1 MMKSPAVMILV
12 MALMAC
18 SGGNG
23 GVTEEVTPA
32 GDQLEQSALA
42 DLNAPDAHSD
52 LGAGDGPAPD
62 LVEPDKDAVAPDEDA
77 IEPDPDLTS
86 PEDTGDLEEDVV
98 EPSPCTPLGGEC
110 GAGFN
115 CLPNQAETALECVA
129 AGDGKLNE
137 ACAANTDCG
146 EGLVCIPWDDTQAY
160 CRPFCE
166 GGEEPKGCKA
176 QLDVCL
182 PWVEGLNFGVCL
194 GDDCLPP
201 KQGCPE
207 GMRCSIM
214 LDGVFSCVP
223 EGPVPLGGDCTEE
236 DCVAGARCVS
246 DFNGYICT
254 ELCQLD
260 KGGSEE
266 SYNCLA
272 VFDQIPD
279 WGYCE
284 AGCDPIL
291 QIGCDEGEGCY
302 YEDPEVGSFLCW
314 DKGSLE
320 VGADCSSFVEFCKP
334 GSDCFLDPG
343 SNPFTYTCKA
353 FCDDT
358 HPCPTGSCQPTD
370 LIVGVKLCLLQ

>member
-1 MMKSPAVMILV
+1 MKVPALLMAMVLV
-12 MALMAC
+12 AAC

-23 GVTEEVTPA
+23 GSAADTSVSDA
-32 GDQLEQSALA
+32 GSDLKVA
-42 DLNAPDAHSD
+42 DGTAPDV
-52 LGAGDGPAPD
+52 
-62 LVEPDKDAVAPDEDA
+62 VEPDKDLPSPDPDA
-77 IEPDPDLTS
+77 AEPDPDVVG
-86 PEDTGDLEEDVV
+86 PDPDVVEPDPDVVEPDPDVAEPEEDVV
-98 EPSPCTPLGGEC
+98 VPSPCTPLGGEC

-115 CLPNQAETALECVA
+115 CLPNLNETALVCVE

-146 EGLVCIPWDDTQAY
+146 EGLVCITWDDTQAF
-160 CRPFCE
+160 CRTFCE
-166 GGEEPKGCKA
+166 GGEEPKGCKG

-207 GMRCSIM
+207 GMRCSI
-214 LDGVFSCVP
+214 LLGGVFSCVP
-223 EGPVPLGGDCTEE
+223 EGPIPVGGDCTDEE
-236 DCVAGARCVS
+236 CVAGAKCVS
-246 DFNGYICT
+246 GFSGYMCT
-254 ELCQLD
+254 ELCQP
-260 KGGSEE
+260 EE
-266 SYNCLA
+266 GCTQEGYNCLA

-291 QIGCDEGEGCY
+291 QVGCDEGEGCY

-314 DKGSLE
+314 EKGSLE
-320 VGADCSSFVEFCKP
+320 VGADCSSLVEFCEP
-334 GSDCFLDPG
+334 GSDCFVDPG
-343 SNPFTYTCKA
+343 SDPFTYTCKA

-358 HPCPTGSCQPTD
+358 HPCPTGTCQNSD
-370 LIVGVKLCLLQ
+370 LIVGVKLCL